1 MKLGSIRIR
10 PPLSAQ
16 GRGIGRP
23 ADAHGLPEEATWTIR
38 LMIESITLAPRQDGP
53 GLDALLKG
61 DLARLLV
68 LCVAGFGQ
76 TKAPG
81 AFALGGLSLSVVA
94 GTGFEPVTF
103 RL

>member
-1 MKLGSIRIR
+1 
-10 PPLSAQ
+10 
-16 GRGIGRP
+16 
-23 ADAHGLPEEATWTIR
+23 
-38 LMIESITLAPRQDGP
+38 MIESITLTPRQDGP

-68 LCVAGFGQ
+68 LCVAGSGQ

-94 GTGFEPVTF
+94 GTRNHLELLLLWTGFPV
-103 RL
+103 

>member
-1 MKLGSIRIR
+1 MHPNLASLYGAKSRSSRACSTDTDFRDEAIEIIR
-10 PPLSAQ
+10 S
-16 GRGIGRP
+16 
-23 ADAHGLPEEATWTIR
+23 
-38 LMIESITLAPRQDGP
+38 MIESITLTPRTDGP
-53 GLDALLKG
+53 GLEAMLQG

-68 LCVAGFGQ
+68 LCVAGSGQ